1 MIRLEGLGKK
11 YRIHH
16 EYAPRYQSMR
26 DTLAYRFSHPG
37 RRLGPGSA
45 REDFWALR
53 GIDLDI
59 EQGERIGLIGRN
71 GAGKSTLLK
80 LISRITP
87 PSEGRILLKGRVG
100 TLLEVG
106 TGFHPELTG
115 RENIFLNGAILGM
128 DRSVIRKRFDEIVAF
143 AEIENFLDMPVKRY
157 SSGMYMRLAFA
168 VAAHLDPDILLV
180 DEVLAVGDYDFQK
193 KCLSKMSDISASGRT
208 IVFISHNLE
217 AISTLTNK
225 CLVLNRGEE
234 QFFGPTGQGIQEYLR
249 LVGSQERDYSPPQ
262 KQTSSGIIRVEVRT
276 SEQNGIH
283 RFGQPLEIEM
293 VLSAPGPIEDASVSF
308 QIMNG
313 LQQPVTHIWVF
324 DSQIPMGRQP
334 GFYKLN
340 CCIPKC
346 HLYMGKYTLTVHYSE
361 RFGKKNVQ
369 KIMDICPFEVV
380 MHGIHREFNW
390 DPNACQYL
398 EDAQWN
404 IKKMD
409 S

>member
-1 MIRLEGLGKK
+1 
-11 YRIHH
+11 
-16 EYAPRYQSMR
+16 
-26 DTLAYRFSHPG
+26 
-37 RRLGPGSA
+37 
-45 REDFWALR
+45 
-53 GIDLDI
+53 
-59 EQGERIGLIGRN
+59 
-71 GAGKSTLLK
+71 
-80 LISRITP
+80 
-87 PSEGRILLKGRVG
+87 
-100 TLLEVG
+100 
-106 TGFHPELTG
+106 
-115 RENIFLNGAILGM
+115 
-128 DRSVIRKRFDEIVAF
+128 
-143 AEIENFLDMPVKRY
+143 
-157 SSGMYMRLAFA
+157 
-168 VAAHLDPDILLV
+168 
-180 DEVLAVGDYDFQK
+180 
-193 KCLSKMSDISASGRT
+193 
-208 IVFISHNLE
+208 
-217 AISTLTNK
+217 
-225 CLVLNRGEE
+225 
-234 QFFGPTGQGIQEYLR
+234 
-249 LVGSQERDYSPPQ
+249 
-262 KQTSSGIIRVEVRT
+262 
-276 SEQNGIH
+276 
-283 RFGQPLEIEM
+283 M